1 MNMCQKIN
9 LIANATKVNTY
20 AKSIQHLLLIQ
31 IQVEKWGFSS
41 RYIPSFGGNYKLNLN
56 MKC

>member
-1 MNMCQKIN
+1 MCQKIN